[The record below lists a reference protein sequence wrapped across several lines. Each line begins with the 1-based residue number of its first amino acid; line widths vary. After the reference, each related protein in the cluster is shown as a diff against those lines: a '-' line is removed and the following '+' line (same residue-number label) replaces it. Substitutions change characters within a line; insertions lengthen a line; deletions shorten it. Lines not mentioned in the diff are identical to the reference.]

1 MTSPDSKNPL
11 SKTQA
16 AKKSPAP
23 DKTAPTRQHILD
35 ELQRGE
41 VKFLRLQFTDI
52 LGTTKNVEVPGSQF
66 EKALNGDVTFDGSAV
81 EGFTR
86 VEESDMLLRPDLST
100 FLIYPQFSREEG
112 ERGRVAR
119 LICDV
124 TLPDGT
130 PFGGD
135 PRQVLQR
142 QVERARQL
150 GFEMF
155 VGTEPEFFLF
165 ERTPGG
171 LGSTV
176 THDKAGYFDL
186 APIDKGE
193 RIRREIV
200 NKLLQMGFDIEA
212 AHHEVAPGQH
222 EIDFR
227 YAPALETA
235 DRIATFKFVVKR
247 VALEYGLLA
256 SFLPKPLENVNG
268 SGMHCH
274 LSLFKGGQNAF
285 ADPEREYGLSQT
297 ALHFIA
303 GLLDHAEGIAAVT
316 NPLVN
321 SYKRL
326 VPGFEAPVNIAW
338 STSNRSALIRIP
350 AKRGNSTRA
359 EVRMP
364 DPSCNPYLALA
375 AMLAAGLDGIEQKM
389 EPPPAIQRNI
399 FKMTVREK
407 RHHRVKELP
416 ADLREAVD
424 ELEKDEV
431 IARAL
436 GEHVMDHFV
445 AAKRAEWRQYSATVH
460 QWELDRYLDLI

>member
-1 MTSPDSKNPL
+1 MTPTPDAQSPPPRTPQDILAAL
-11 SKTQA
+11 SAQNV
-16 AKKSPAP
+16 
-23 DKTAPTRQHILD
+23 
-35 ELQRGE
+35 G
-41 VKFLRLQFTDI
+41 FLRLQFTDI

-66 EKALNGDVTFDGSAV
+66 EKALAGDVTFDGSAV

-100 FLIYPQFSREEG
+100 FLIYPPFSREEEG
-112 ERGRVAR
+112 RGRVAR

-130 PFGGD
+130 PFEGD
-135 PRQVLQR
+135 PRQVLGR
-142 QVERARQL
+142 QVARAAEL

-165 ERTPGG
+165 ERGEGG
-171 LGSTV
+171 RGSTV

-186 APIDKGE
+186 APVDKGE
-193 RIRREIV
+193 RIRREIAG
-200 NKLLQMGFDIEA
+200 LLVQMGFEIEA
-212 AHHEVAPGQH
+212 SHHEVAPGQH

-256 SFLPKPLENVNG
+256 SFLPKPLPGVNG

-274 LSLFKGGQNAF
+274 LSLFKDGKNAF
-285 ADPEREYGLSQT
+285 ADPDGEHGLSAT
-297 ALHFIA
+297 ARHFIA
-303 GLLDHAEGIAAVT
+303 GLLEHAGGMAAIT

-326 VPGFEAPVNIAW
+326 VPGYEAPVNVAW

-350 AKRGNSTRA
+350 AKRGPSTRA

-375 AMLAAGLDGIEQKM
+375 AMLAAGLDGIREGL
-389 EPPPAIQRNI
+389 EPPPAIGRNI
-399 FKMTVREK
+399 FRMTVREK
-407 RHHRVKELP
+407 RHHRIRELP
-416 ADLREAVD
+416 TDLREAVD
-424 ELEKDEV
+424 ELEKDPV
-431 IARAL
+431 IAGAL
-436 GEHVMDHFV
+436 GEHVLDHFV
-445 AAKRAEWRQYSATVH
+445 AAKRAEWREYSAAVH
-460 QWELDRYLDLI
+460 AWELERYLDLI

>member
-1 MTSPDSKNPL
+1 MTPKPEHPTPESIL
-11 SKTQA
+11 TQ
-16 AKKSPAP
+16 
-23 DKTAPTRQHILD
+23 
-35 ELQRGE
+35 LQESE

-52 LGTTKNVEVPGSQF
+52 LGNTKSVEVPKSQF
-66 EKALNGDVTFDGSAV
+66 QKALNGDVTFDGSAV

-86 VEESDMLLRPDLST
+86 VEESDMLLSPDLST
-100 FLIYPQFSREEG
+100 FLIYPPFTREPLHQEGG

-119 LICDV
+119 LICNV

-130 PFGGD
+130 PFSGD
-135 PRQVLQR
+135 PRHVLER
-142 QVERARQL
+142 QIERAREM
-150 GFEMF
+150 GYEMF

-165 ERTPGG
+165 ERTPDGRG
-171 LGSTV
+171 TTT

-193 RIRREIV
+193 RIRREIA
-200 NKLLQMGFDIEA
+200 NKLVQMGFEIEA
-212 AHHEVAPGQH
+212 SHHEVAPGQH

-256 SFLPKPLENVNG
+256 SFLPKPIPDIHG

-274 LSLFKGGQNAF
+274 LSLFKNGQNAF
-285 ADPEREYGLSQT
+285 DDPQGEHGLSST
-297 ALHFIA
+297 AHHFIA
-303 GLLDHAEGIAAVT
+303 GLLDHAEAMTAIT

-350 AKRGNSTRA
+350 AKRGHSTRA
-359 EVRMP
+359 EMRSP

-375 AMLAAGLDGIEQKM
+375 VMLAAGLDGMAQKM

-416 ADLREAVD
+416 MDLREAVS
-424 ELEKDEV
+424 ELQKDEV
-431 IARAL
+431 IAQAL
-436 GEHVMDHFV
+436 GEHVLDHFV
-445 AAKRAEWRQYSATVH
+445 AAKTAEWREYSQTIH

>member
-1 MTSPDSKNPL
+1 MTPTPDSPG
-11 SKTQA
+11 T
-16 AKKSPAP
+16 PH
-23 DKTAPTRQHILD
+23 TAQDILAHLGA
-35 ELQRGE
+35 EN

-66 EKALNGDVTFDGSAV
+66 EKALAGDVTFDGSAV

-130 PFGGD
+130 PFEGD
-135 PRQVLQR
+135 PRQVLER
-142 QVERARQL
+142 QVARARDL

-165 ERTPGG
+165 ERDETGR
-171 LGSTV
+171 GSTV

-186 APIDKGE
+186 APVDKGE
-193 RIRREIV
+193 RIRREIAGILV
-200 NKLLQMGFDIEA
+200 QMGFEIEA
-212 AHHEVAPGQH
+212 SHHEVAPGQH

-256 SFLPKPLENVNG
+256 SFLPKPLPGVNG

-274 LSLFKGGQNAF
+274 LSLFRNGVNAF
-285 ADPEREYGLSQT
+285 ADPEGEHGLSST
-297 ALHFIA
+297 ARHFIA
-303 GLLDHAEGIAAVT
+303 GLLEHAGGMAAIT

-326 VPGFEAPVNIAW
+326 VPGYEAPVNVAW

-350 AKRGNSTRA
+350 AKRGQSTRA

-375 AMLAAGLDGIEQKM
+375 AMLAAGLDGIQEGM
-389 EPPPAIQRNI
+389 EPPPAIGRNI
-399 FKMTVREK
+399 FRMTVREK
-407 RHHRVKELP
+407 RHHRIRELP
-416 ADLREAVD
+416 TDLREAVD
-424 ELEKDEV
+424 ELEKDPV
-431 IARAL
+431 IAGAL
-436 GEHVMDHFV
+436 GEHVLDHFV
-445 AAKRAEWRQYSATVH
+445 AAKRAEWREYSSAVH
-460 QWELDRYLDLI
+460 AWELERYLDLV

>member
-1 MTSPDSKNPL
+1 MTPESAPL
-11 SKTQA
+11 T
-16 AKKSPAP
+16 P
-23 DKTAPTRQHILD
+23 TALLARLEQED
-35 ELQRGE
+35 VQ
-41 VKFLRLQFTDI
+41 FLRLQFTDI
-52 LGTTKNVEVPGSQF
+52 LGTTKNVEVPRSQF
-66 EKALNGDVTFDGSAV
+66 RKALAGDVTFDGSAV

-86 VEESDMLLRPDLST
+86 VEESDMLLSPDLST

-124 TLPDGT
+124 TLPDRT
-130 PFGGD
+130 PFEGD
-135 PRQVLQR
+135 PRQVLRR
-142 QVERARQL
+142 QVERAQAL
-150 GFEMF
+150 DFEMF

-165 ERTPGG
+165 ERTADGRG
-171 LGSTV
+171 TTV

-200 NKLLQMGFDIEA
+200 NKLLTMGFDIEA

-256 SFLPKPLENVNG
+256 SFLPKPIAGVSG

-274 LSLFKGGQNAF
+274 LSLFKSGQNAF
-285 ADPEREYGLSQT
+285 ADPDGDHGLSRT
-297 ALHFIA
+297 AQQFIA
-303 GLLDHAEGIAAVT
+303 GLLEHAGAMTAIT

-326 VPGFEAPVNIAW
+326 VPGFEAPVNVAW

-350 AKRGNSTRA
+350 AKRGASTRA

-375 AMLAAGLDGIEQKM
+375 VMLAAGLDGIEQGM

-407 RHHRVKELP
+407 RHHRVRELP
-416 ADLREAVD
+416 SDLREALE
-424 ELEKDEV
+424 ELGKDDV
-431 IARAL
+431 VAGAL
-436 GEHVMDHFV
+436 GDHVMSHFV
-445 AAKRAEWRQYSATVH
+445 AAKRSEWQDYSSTIHA
-460 QWELDRYLDLI
+460 WELDRYLDLV